1 MQKFLESQDF
11 KDMNVG
17 FGLDEGSFQSKRIL
31 INLIFFFLS
40 ILDSLKSLCANF
52 FYQLMEKY

>member
-40 ILDSLKSLCANF
+40 IFDSLNGGRVYVLTF
-52 FYQLMEKY
+52 FIN